1 MAKHYTF
8 LNKNFII
15 LAFTLSLFMCACSS
29 DSDVPLNKILINKQ
43 EYTSNQGE
51 YQKIE
56 LNKDQVDD
64 KIVICIPEGAVGYS
78 WVPYSYS
85 DSLKLVK
92 EEKITRKLSK
102 DIDGE
107 SKYAQQFTFQIEKG
121 AGAEIVLK
129 KRFIDDK
136 EKQLHDDTIQWHSEL
151 EIVIP

>member
-1 MAKHYTF
+1 MLKLVSLRKGLLLLIAV
-8 LNKNFII
+8 
-15 LAFTLSLFMCACSS
+15 FTLCACSS
-29 DSDVPLNKILINKQ
+29 TMKIDIDTMIINDT
-43 EYTSNQGE
+43 EYTSNHSE

-64 KIVICIPEGAVGYS
+64 KIVICIPEGTVGYS

-92 EEKITRKLSK
+92 EEKITRKLLK

-107 SKYAQQFTFQIEKG
+107 SKYAQQFTFQIEKNMN
-121 AGAEIVLK
+121 AKILLK

-136 EKQLHDDTIQWHSEL
+136 EKPLHDDTIQWHSEL

>member
-1 MAKHYTF
+1 MKIDIDTM
-8 LNKNFII
+8 II
-15 LAFTLSLFMCACSS
+15 NDT
-29 DSDVPLNKILINKQ
+29 
-43 EYTSNQGE
+43 EYTSNHSE

-56 LNKDQVDD
+56 LSKDQVDD
-64 KIVICIPEGAVGYS
+64 KIVICIPEGTVGYS

-92 EEKITRKLSK
+92 EEKITRKLLK

-107 SKYAQQFTFQIEKG
+107 SKYAQQFTFQIEKNMN
-121 AGAEIVLK
+121 AKILLK

-136 EKQLHDDTIQWHSEL
+136 EKPLHDDTIQWHSEL

>member
-1 MAKHYTF
+1 MLKVVS
-8 LNKNFII
+8 LRKGLLLII
-15 LAFTLSLFMCACSS
+15 VIFTLSACSAAI
-29 DSDVPLNKILINKQ
+29 KINVDTIIINDT

-51 YQKIE
+51 YQTIE

-92 EEKITRKLSK
+92 EEKITRKLLK

-107 SKYAQQFTFQIEKG
+107 SKYAQQFTFQIEKNMN
-121 AGAEIVLK
+121 AKILLK

-136 EKQLHDDTIQWHSEL
+136 EKPLHDDTIQWHSEL

>member
-1 MAKHYTF
+1 MQK
-8 LNKNFII
+8 
-15 LAFTLSLFMCACSS
+15 LASLRKSLLLLIAVFTLCACSS
-29 DSDVPLNKILINKQ
+29 AMKIDIDTIIINDT

-102 DIDGE
+102 NIDGE
-107 SKYAQQFTFQIEKG
+107 SKYAQQFTFQIEKNMN
-121 AGAEIVLK
+121 AKILLK

-136 EKQLHDDTIQWHSEL
+136 EKPLHDDTIQWHSEL

>member
-1 MAKHYTF
+1 MQKLVSLRKSLLLLIAV
-8 LNKNFII
+8 
-15 LAFTLSLFMCACSS
+15 FTLCACSS
-29 DSDVPLNKILINKQ
+29 AMKIDIDTIIINDT

-102 DIDGE
+102 NIDGE
-107 SKYAQQFTFQIEKG
+107 SKYAQQFTFQIEKNMN
-121 AGAEIVLK
+121 AKILLK

-136 EKQLHDDTIQWHSEL
+136 EKPLHDDTIQWHSEL

>member
-1 MAKHYTF
+1 MQKLASLF
-8 LNKNFII
+8 KNLLLLI
-15 LAFTLSLFMCACSS
+15 AVFTLCACSS
-29 DSDVPLNKILINKQ
+29 AMKIDIDTIIINDT
-43 EYTSNQGE
+43 EYTSNHSE

-56 LNKDQVDD
+56 LTKDQIDD

-78 WVPYSYS
+78 WVPFSYS

-102 DIDGE
+102 NIDGE
-107 SKYAQQFTFQIEKG
+107 SKYAQQFTFQFEKD

-136 EKQLHDDTIQWHSEL
+136 EKQLHDDTVQWHSEL